1 LSGVENCLNVSK
13 RSGLLLVLLDELE
26 DAAAAAAVV
35 AELDGGVDELDAALV
50 LGGADSQADVL
61 LLSGLCRG
69 KKELE
74 DLVSRDIKL
83 EWIHRR

>member
-35 AELDGGVDELDAALV
+35 AELDGGVDELDAALL
-50 LGGADSQADVL
+50 LGVAHGQADVL
-61 LLSGLCRG
+61 LISGLQW
-69 KKELE
+69 KKAL
-74 DLVSRDIKL
+74 DTY
-83 EWIHRR
+83 